1 MLEIRISQSILRR
14 DNVEAPRECRRS
26 LVPLYVPVHG
36 IGEVGQRCRY
46 MHLTTEKK
54 LDNTIIQV
62 TKTLRKVLPIF
73 SLVFQIFSVFKHYTR
88 KNRLVY
94 H

>member
-36 IGEVGQRCRY
+36 VGEVGQRCRY
-46 MHLTTEKK
+46 MHLTTKIKK
-54 LDNTIIQV
+54 LDNTI
-62 TKTLRKVLPIF
+62 TEYNNFKYKYKV
-73 SLVFQIFSVFKHYTR
+73 STNS
-88 KNRLVY
+88 
-94 H
+94 

>member
-36 IGEVGQRCRY
+36 VGEVGQRCRY
-46 MHLTTEKK
+46 MHLTTSNK
-54 LDNTIIQV
+54 LDNSV
-62 TKTLRKVLPIF
+62 TEFNKYCVSTN
-73 SLVFQIFSVFKHYTR
+73 S
-88 KNRLVY
+88 
-94 H
+94 